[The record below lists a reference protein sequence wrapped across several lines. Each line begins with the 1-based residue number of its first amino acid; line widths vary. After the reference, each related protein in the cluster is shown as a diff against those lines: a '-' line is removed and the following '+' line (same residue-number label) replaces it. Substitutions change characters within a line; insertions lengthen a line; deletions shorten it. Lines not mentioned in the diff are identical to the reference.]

1 MVTIILPIHF
11 VQNSSPLRCEKPL
24 RPLRLA
30 SLVDPQV
37 EVPPVEPHLK
47 LERSRDEVGAIVL
60 IVLHRPPANSP
71 GNAVAVRLYPLKQIH
86 ILHQII

>member
-30 SLVDPQV
+30 SRIEPQV
-37 EVPPVEPHLK
+37 EVQPVEPHLQ
-47 LERSRDEVGAIVL
+47 LEGSRDEVGAIVPV
-60 IVLHRPPANSP
+60 VLHRPPAYSP
-71 GNAVAVRLYPLKQIH
+71 DHTVAVRLYPLKQIH